1 MWNTSKL
8 TRVLMACFGA
18 LLLFLLQDLLSSRR
32 ADISVISVALLNFAT
47 LLFEYEFCYVL
58 LELFTSTITFSFTF
72 SVCSVCHKTAGGI
85 EGNCCD
91 WKIRQT
97 SLRLSRKYICK
108 LIYLDIN
115 LQKMFSATAPPTLS
129 VLDLNF
135 NLYSQFSTL
144 VPLKHTS
151 SWSQLQWPGR
161 LQQVVQEVWCV

>member
-1 MWNTSKL
+1 M
-8 TRVLMACFGA
+8 
-18 LLLFLLQDLLSSRR
+18 
-32 ADISVISVALLNFAT
+32 ISFALLNFAT

-58 LELFTSTITFSFTF
+58 LELFTSTIPSSFTF
-72 SVCSVCHKTAGGI
+72 CVCSVCHKTAGGI
-85 EGNCCD
+85 EGNCFCCD

-97 SLRLSRKYICK
+97 SLRLSWKYICK

-144 VPLKHTS
+144 VPLKHVS

-161 LQQVVQEVWCV
+161 LQQVVQEVRCV

>member
-1 MWNTSKL
+1 M
-8 TRVLMACFGA
+8 
-18 LLLFLLQDLLSSRR
+18 
-32 ADISVISVALLNFAT
+32 ISVALLNFAT

-58 LELFTSTITFSFTF
+58 LELFTSTIMSSFTF

-85 EGNCCD
+85 EGNCFCCD

-97 SLRLSRKYICK
+97 SLRLSWKYICK

-135 NLYSQFSTL
+135 NL
-144 VPLKHTS
+144 
-151 SWSQLQWPGR
+151 
-161 LQQVVQEVWCV
+161 